1 MASLEIED
9 VTKSYGATLILDRVS
24 VAVPDGAF
32 LTLVGPSGC
41 GKSTLL
47 RILAGLELQDGGRL
61 RIGGQEVSHLR
72 PSRRDIA
79 MVFQSYA
86 LYPHMTVAQ
95 NIAIP
100 LILRRLPLWQRL
112 PLLSRLLPQARAT
125 IGQIEAEV
133 AGAMAMLGLTHLA
146 GRRPVQ
152 LSGGQRQ
159 RVALGRALVRQPAV
173 FLLDEPLSNLDA
185 KLRVHMRA
193 EIAAL
198 HARLGTTFV
207 YVTHDQIE
215 AMTMSTHVAVMMEGR
230 LLQVATPAE
239 IYAEPANLQV
249 AEFIGS
255 PRINI
260 LPARVGPGGHAQVAG
275 LAPQGRIS
283 APVGA
288 SVQIGIR
295 PEHLILHADPGGA
308 GTVTAIENTGPEL
321 FVSVLTEGDAPL
333 VARLTP
339 DQGAGLHPGSRVALD
354 VLPGKALAF
363 HADGTR
369 IGLDHS
375 PAAARELSHVR

>member
-1 MASLEIED
+1 MASLDID
-9 VTKSYGATLILDRVS
+9 GVSKRYGDNLILDGVS

-47 RILAGLELQDGGRL
+47 RILAGLELQDEGSL
-61 RIGGQEVSHLR
+61 RIGEQEVSHLR

-100 LILRRLPLWQRL
+100 LVLRRLPLWQRL
-112 PLLSRLLPQARAT
+112 PLMARLLPQARAT
-125 IGQIEAEV
+125 LAQIGVEV
-133 AGAMAMLGLTHLA
+133 QAAMAMLGLSSLSE
-146 GRRPVQ
+146 RRPVQ

-185 KLRVHMRA
+185 KLRVHMRS
-193 EIAAL
+193 EIAQL

-215 AMTMSTHVAVMMEGR
+215 AMTMSTLVAVMMEGR
-230 LLQVATPAE
+230 LLQVAAPAE
-239 IYAEPANLQV
+239 IYANPADLRV

-255 PRINI
+255 PKINV
-260 LPARVGPGGHAQVAG
+260 LPARVGADGAVMGVGLPVPGRV
-275 LAPQGRIS
+275 S
-283 APVGA
+283 APPGTAVQVGL
-288 SVQIGIR
+288 R
-295 PEHLILHADPGGA
+295 PEHLILRPGGA
-308 GTVTAIENTGPEL
+308 QGRVTAIEDTGPER
-321 FVSVLTEGDAPL
+321 FVSVATAPEDAPI
-333 VARLTP
+333 VARVAP
-339 DQGAGLHPGSRVALD
+339 DHGAWLRVGVD
-354 VLPGKALAF
+354 VSLAVLSGKALVFDGAGARLPF
-363 HADGTR
+363 DHPAMTPREAAHAG
-369 IGLDHS
+369 
-375 PAAARELSHVR
+375 

>member
-1 MASLEIED
+1 MASLEID
-9 VTKSYGATLILDRVS
+9 GVSKRYGDNLILDGVS
-24 VAVPDGAF
+24 VDVPDGAF

-47 RILAGLELQDGGRL
+47 RILAGLELQDAGSL
-61 RIGGQEVSHLR
+61 RIGGHEVSHLR

-112 PLLSRLLPQARAT
+112 PLMARLLPQARSTLAR
-125 IGQIEAEV
+125 IDAEV
-133 AGAMAMLGLTHLA
+133 QAAMEMLGLTSLA
-146 GRRPVQ
+146 ERRPVQ

-185 KLRVHMRA
+185 KLRVHMRS
-193 EIAAL
+193 EIAQL
-198 HARLGTTFV
+198 HGRLGTTFV

-230 LLQVATPAE
+230 LLQVATPSE
-239 IYAEPANLQV
+239 IYADPADLRV

-255 PRINI
+255 PKINV
-260 LPARVGPGGHAQVAG
+260 LPARVGADGTLTGVGLPVSGSVAAAPGTAVQLG
-275 LAPQGRIS
+275 L
-283 APVGA
+283 
-288 SVQIGIR
+288 R
-295 PEHLILHADPGGA
+295 PEHLILRRGGGR
-308 GTVTAIENTGPEL
+308 GTVSAIEDTGPER
-321 FVSVLTEGDAPL
+321 FVSLVLDASDAPV
-333 VARLTP
+333 VARVAP
-339 DQGAGLHPGSRVALD
+339 DHCAGLRVGDDVSLA
-354 VLPGKALAF
+354 VLPGKALVF
-363 HADGTR
+363 DHAGAR
-369 IGLDHS
+369 LGFDH
-375 PAAARELSHVR
+375 PAMTPGEFDHVR